1 MDGREV
7 WPRMFPDPAKL
18 PAYALVCSAIF
29 LFLTQPTVALAQ
41 AAEGGD
47 FPNVIGMGVGVTPDY
62 SGASSRSVAVA
73 PLFNYKFKT
82 SERSVTVLGPVASFN
97 IVDNRAFNAGPTLR
111 YRPGRTDADD
121 PVIAQL
127 HEVDATVDAGFFVS
141 YGWIGEPEWP
151 WRVRVWASGF
161 TSLGDEGGN
170 SASVTGNVLVPV
182 SRRTLL
188 AVGAAVNYASAD
200 SLIADYGVTQADS
213 IRSGLAPFRPS
224 GGTSSRDLWVGAT
237 FLATESWVVGAGV
250 YWQQLSGQAAD
261 SPIVIERGRKEQL
274 SAGVGLAYI
283 WN

>member
-1 MDGREV
+1 MDERDL
-7 WPRMFPDPAKL
+7 RCRIFPAV
-18 PAYALVCSAIF
+18 AQRYRHALLLGSVLLLLTHPTLASAE
-29 LFLTQPTVALAQ
+29 

-47 FPNVIGMGVGVTPDY
+47 FPNVIGVGIGLTPDY
-62 SGASSRSVAVA
+62 SGARSRSMAVA
-73 PLFNYKFKT
+73 PLFNYKFKA

-97 IVDNRAFNAGPTLR
+97 IVDNRAFNAGPILR
-111 YRPGRTDADD
+111 YRPGRADADD

-127 HEVDATVDAGFFVS
+127 HEVDATVDAGVFVS

-170 SASVTGNVLVPV
+170 SASLTGSVLVPV

-188 AVGAAVNYASAD
+188 TVGAAVNYADAD
-200 SLIADYGVTQADS
+200 AMIADYGVTRTDS
-213 IRSGLAPFRPS
+213 VRSGLAHFRPS
-224 GGTSSRDLWVGAT
+224 GGTSSHDLWVGAT
-237 FLATESWVVGAGV
+237 FLATETWVVGAGV

-261 SPIVIERGRKEQL
+261 SPIITERGRKEQL

-283 WN
+283 WK